1 MPKALLRL
9 LALALLPV
17 LLLACSPHGSGP
29 VESGGASPD
38 AAVLES
44 VRLLRD
50 GNFDG
55 LWQHALPPADYAAYR
70 ASWSTNRDRPRI
82 TPENRQQFAATMAT
96 LTAPD
101 AQEQLWKKLQP
112 QLALYERKYKNQMP
126 TLIGMLET
134 MAGTAIDRSTTLSD
148 AERQQ
153 ARSALPAIGS
163 WAQGVDWGD
172 PAKARAALGI
182 LTDTAR
188 RLNLHTLD
196 QVDALDYAQA
206 NADYGLLWSAL
217 KRLLAVYGLS
227 LDDVLNSAQTKVLS
241 DDGHVAVVRLSF
253 DLLGKPISSES
264 TMIRQDGRWYDRDTL
279 LAWRKRAAALATQP
293 AAAASAAATKPAR
306 AASTAATARAP
317 ATVPSAARSA
327 PAGPTR

>member
-1 MPKALLRL
+1 MPKTLLRL
-9 LALALLPV
+9 PALVLLPV
-17 LLLACSPHGSGP
+17 LLLACSHGNGP
-29 VESGGASPD
+29 VESGGASPS

-55 LWQHALPPADYAAYR
+55 LWRHALPPADYAAYR
-70 ASWSTNRDRPRI
+70 ASWGTNRDRSRI
-82 TPENRQQFAATMAT
+82 TPENRQQFAATMAA

-101 AQEQLWKKLQP
+101 AQEQLWQKLQP
-112 QLALYERKYKNQMP
+112 QLALYESKYKNQMP

-134 MAGTAIDRSTTLSD
+134 MGGTAIDRSTTLSS

-153 ARSALPAIGS
+153 ARSVLLAVGS

-172 PAKARAALGI
+172 PAKARTTLGI
-182 LTDTAR
+182 LTDTTR

-206 NADYGLLWSAL
+206 NADYGLLWDGF
-217 KRLLAVYGLS
+217 KRMLAVYGLS
-227 LDDVLNSAQTKVLS
+227 LDDVLDSAQAKVLS
-241 DDGHVAVVRLSF
+241 NDGHVAVVRLSF

-264 TMIRQDGRWYDRDTL
+264 TMIRQNGRWYDRDTL
-279 LAWRKRAAALATQP
+279 LDWRKRAAALAASKP
-293 AAAASAAATKPAR
+293 AAAASAASPVPAAGATPA
-306 AASTAATARAP
+306 AAARAP
-317 ATVPSAARSA
+317 ATRPAGARSA
-327 PAGPTR
+327 PASPTH

>member
-17 LLLACSPHGSGP
+17 LLLACSHGSGP
-29 VESGGASPD
+29 VESGGASPG

-70 ASWSTNRDRPRI
+70 ASWSTNRDRSRI

-101 AQEQLWKKLQP
+101 AQEQLWEKLQP

-134 MAGTAIDRSTTLSD
+134 MAGTAIDRSTTLSN

-153 ARSALPAIGS
+153 ARSALLAVGS

-206 NADYGLLWSAL
+206 NADYGLLWNGF

-227 LDDVLNSAQTKVLS
+227 LDDVLDSAQTKVLS
-241 DDGHVAVVRLSF
+241 NDGHVAVVRLSF

-279 LAWRKRAAALATQP
+279 LDWRKRAAALAARP
-293 AAAASAAATKPAR
+293 AAAT
-306 AASTAATARAP
+306 STTTPPPTIVAPATARAP
-317 ATVPSAARSA
+317 ATVPSVARSA
-327 PAGPTR
+327 PAGPTH

>member
-17 LLLACSPHGSGP
+17 LLLACSHGSGP
-29 VESGGASPD
+29 VESGGVSPG

-70 ASWSTNRDRPRI
+70 ASWSTNRDRSRI

-96 LTAPD
+96 LTAPG
-101 AQEQLWKKLQP
+101 AQEQLWEKLQP

-134 MAGTAIDRSTTLSD
+134 MAGTAIDRSTTLSN

-153 ARSALPAIGS
+153 ARSALLAVGS

-206 NADYGLLWSAL
+206 NADYGLLWNGF

-227 LDDVLNSAQTKVLS
+227 LDDVLDSAQTKVLS
-241 DDGHVAVVRLSF
+241 NDGHVAVVRLSF

-279 LAWRKRAAALATQP
+279 LDWRKRAAALAARP
-293 AAAASAAATKPAR
+293 AAAT
-306 AASTAATARAP
+306 STTTPPPTIVAPATARAP
-317 ATVPSAARSA
+317 ATVPSVARSA
-327 PAGPTR
+327 PAGPTH

>member
-17 LLLACSPHGSGP
+17 LLLACSHGSGP
-29 VESGGASPD
+29 VESGGASPG

-70 ASWSTNRDRPRI
+70 ASWSTKRDRSRI
-82 TPENRQQFAATMAT
+82 TPENRRQFAAAMAT

-101 AQEQLWKKLQP
+101 AQEQLWEKLQP

-134 MAGTAIDRSTTLSD
+134 MAGTAIDRSTTLSN

-153 ARSALPAIGS
+153 ARSALLAVGS

-206 NADYGLLWSAL
+206 NADYGLLWNGF

-227 LDDVLNSAQTKVLS
+227 LDDVLDSAQTKVLS
-241 DDGHVAVVRLSF
+241 NDGHVAVVRLSF

-279 LAWRKRAAALATQP
+279 LDWRKRAAALAAR
-293 AAAASAAATKPAR
+293 AAAAGTTTPPPAI
-306 AASTAATARAP
+306 AATARAP
-317 ATVPSAARSA
+317 ATVPSVARSA
-327 PAGPTR
+327 PAGPTH

>member
-9 LALALLPV
+9 LALALLPA
-17 LLLACSPHGSGP
+17 LLLACSHGSGP
-29 VESGGASPD
+29 VESGGASPG

-50 GNFDG
+50 GDFDG
-55 LWQHALPPADYAAYR
+55 LWRHALPPADYAAYR
-70 ASWSTNRDRPRI
+70 ASWGADRDRSRI
-82 TPENRQQFAATMAT
+82 TPESRRQFAATMAT

-101 AQEQLWKKLQP
+101 ARQQLWRKLQP
-112 QLALYERKYKNQMP
+112 QLALYERKYKSQMP

-134 MAGTAIDRSTTLSD
+134 IGGTAIERSTTLSD

-153 ARSALPAIGS
+153 ARSALLAVGS

-172 PAKARAALGI
+172 PAKAKTALGI

-188 RLNLHTLD
+188 QLDLHTLD

-206 NADYGLLWSAL
+206 NADYGLLWSGL

-227 LDDVLNSAQTKVLS
+227 LDDALDSARVKVLS
-241 DDGHVAVVRLSF
+241 NDGHVAVVRLSF
-253 DLLGKPISSES
+253 DLLGKPISSDS
-264 TMIRQDGRWYDRDTL
+264 TLILQDGRWYDRDTL
-279 LAWRKRAAALATQP
+279 LDWRQRAAALAARP
-293 AAAASAAATKPAR
+293 AASATTPPPAIATP
-306 AASTAATARAP
+306 AATAHAP
-317 ATVPSAARSA
+317 ATAPPVTRSA
-327 PAGPTR
+327 PAGRIH

>member
-9 LALALLPV
+9 LALALLSA
-17 LLLACSPHGSGP
+17 LLLACSQSSGP
-29 VESGGASPD
+29 VESGSASPG

-55 LWQHALPPADYAAYR
+55 LWRHALPPADYAAYR
-70 ASWSTNRDRPRI
+70 ASWGKSRDRSRI
-82 TPENRQQFAATMAT
+82 TPENRRQFAATMAT

-101 AQEQLWKKLQP
+101 AQEQLWEKLQP
-112 QLALYERKYKNQMP
+112 QLALYEHKYKAQLP

-134 MAGTAIDRSTTLSD
+134 IGGTAIERSTTLSS

-153 ARSALPAIGS
+153 ARSALLAVGG

-188 RLNLHTLD
+188 RMNLHTLD

-206 NADYGLLWSAL
+206 NVDYGLLWNGF
-217 KRLLAVYGLS
+217 KRMLAVYGLS
-227 LDDVLNSAQTKVLS
+227 LDDVLDSAQVKVLS
-241 DDGHVAVVRLSF
+241 NDGHVAVVRLSF
-253 DLLGKPISSES
+253 ELLGKPISSAS
-264 TMIRQDGRWYDRDTL
+264 TLIQQDGRWYDRDTL
-279 LAWRKRAAALATQP
+279 LDWRKRAAALAAKP
-293 AAAASAAATKPAR
+293 ATAASAAATTPTVAPAV
-306 AASTAATARAP
+306 AATRAP
-317 ATVPSAARSA
+317 ANHPAHTRSVPAS
-327 PAGPTR
+327 PPH

>member
-9 LALALLPV
+9 LALALLPA
-17 LLLACSPHGSGP
+17 LLLACSQSSGP
-29 VESGGASPD
+29 VESGGASPG

-55 LWQHALPPADYAAYR
+55 LWRHALPPADYAAYR
-70 ASWSTNRDRPRI
+70 ASWGKNRDRSRI
-82 TPENRQQFAATMAT
+82 TPENRRQFAATMAT
-96 LTAPD
+96 LTATD
-101 AQEQLWKKLQP
+101 AQQQLWLKLRP
-112 QLALYERKYKNQMP
+112 QLALYERKYKSQMP

-134 MAGTAIDRSTTLSD
+134 IGGTAIARSTTLSS

-153 ARSALPAIGS
+153 ARSALLAVGS

-206 NADYGLLWSAL
+206 NADYGLLWNGF
-217 KRLLAVYGLS
+217 KRMLAVYGLS
-227 LDDVLNSAQTKVLS
+227 LDDVLDSAQVKVLS
-241 DDGHVAVVRLSF
+241 NDGHVAVVRLSF

-264 TMIRQDGRWYDRDTL
+264 TLIQQDGRWYDRDTL
-279 LAWRKRAAALATQP
+279 LDWRKRAAALAAKP
-293 AAAASAAATKPAR
+293 AAAASAAAT
-306 AASTAATARAP
+306 ASTVAPAVAATRAP
-317 ATVPSAARSA
+317 ANHPAHARSA
-327 PAGPTR
+327 SASPPH

>member
-9 LALALLPV
+9 LALALLPA
-17 LLLACSPHGSGP
+17 LLLACSQSSGP
-29 VESGGASPD
+29 VESGGASPG
-38 AAVLES
+38 ATVLES

-55 LWQHALPPADYAAYR
+55 LWRHALPPADYAAYR
-70 ASWSTNRDRPRI
+70 ASWGKSRDRSRI
-82 TPENRQQFAATMAT
+82 TAENRRQFAATMAT

-101 AQEQLWKKLQP
+101 AQEQLWEKLQP
-112 QLALYERKYKNQMP
+112 QLALYEHKYKAQLP

-134 MAGTAIDRSTTLSD
+134 IGGTAIERSTTLSS

-153 ARSALPAIGS
+153 ARSALLAVGS

-188 RLNLHTLD
+188 RMNLHTLD

-206 NADYGLLWSAL
+206 NADYGLLWNGF
-217 KRLLAVYGLS
+217 KRMLAVYGLS
-227 LDDVLNSAQTKVLS
+227 LDDVLDSAQVKVLS
-241 DDGHVAVVRLSF
+241 NDGPVAVVRLSF

-264 TMIRQDGRWYDRDTL
+264 TLIQQDGRWYDRDTL
-279 LAWRKRAAALATQP
+279 LDWRKRAAALAAKP
-293 AAAASAAATKPAR
+293 ATAASAAAT
-306 AASTAATARAP
+306 AATVTPAVAATRAP
-317 ATVPSAARSA
+317 ANHPAYTQSVPASPPR
-327 PAGPTR
+327 

>member
-17 LLLACSPHGSGP
+17 LLLACSHGSGP
-29 VESGGASPD
+29 VESGGASPG

-70 ASWSTNRDRPRI
+70 ASWSTKRDRSRI
-82 TPENRQQFAATMAT
+82 TPENRRQFAAAMAT

-101 AQEQLWKKLQP
+101 AQEQLWEKLQP

-134 MAGTAIDRSTTLSD
+134 MAGTAIDRSTTLSN

-153 ARSALPAIGS
+153 ARSALLAVGS

-196 QVDALDYAQA
+196 QVDALDYAQT
-206 NADYGLLWSAL
+206 NADYGLLWNGF
-217 KRLLAVYGLS
+217 KRMLAVYGLS
-227 LDDVLNSAQTKVLS
+227 LDDVLDSAQTKVLS
-241 DDGHVAVVRLSF
+241 NDGHVAVVRLSF

-279 LAWRKRAAALATQP
+279 LDWRKRAAALAAR
-293 AAAASAAATKPAR
+293 AAAAGTTTPPPAI
-306 AASTAATARAP
+306 AATARAP
-317 ATVPSAARSA
+317 ATVPSVARSA
-327 PAGPTR
+327 PAGPTH